1 MNDSIKKRLRL
12 SNILAVLAILLLLGT
27 YTLKPLFEYR
37 DPTAMD
43 EEDAIEEN
51 ESFQPMAFLIPDGTD
66 FYAPSSP
73 HLKSLMGEKIWE
85 YHPIGLYAYLIGY
98 KTMPIWRVS
107 LEAPQYPKAAFPDGI
122 PVFFN
127 LTDWSGKVNEM
138 NTINHYIG
146 MDPMEVGAIFLRQ
159 IVPFVYLL
167 FFIMLIVYLFYKGP
181 GWWLL
186 GIVPAFLPWYY
197 LGFYSKWLYWFG
209 RNLHPWGAFKI
220 KPFMPTVFGDG
231 KVAQFTT
238 HSYPAIGFFVLL
250 GVFILLILSVLIRRK
265 ALKDAA
271 STN

>member
-12 SNILAVLAILLLLGT
+12 SNILAVLAMVLLLGT

-37 DPTAMD
+37 DPVAMD

-51 ESFQPMAFLIPDGTD
+51 ESFQPFAFLIPEGTE
-66 FYAPSSP
+66 FYAPSSE
-73 HLKSLMGEKIWE
+73 HLKSQMGEKIWE
-85 YHPIGLYAYLIGY
+85 YHPTGFYAYLIGY
-98 KTMPIWRVS
+98 KTMPVWRVS

-127 LTDWSGKVNEM
+127 LTDWSGKVSEM

-146 MDPMEVGAIFLRQ
+146 MDPMEAGAVFVRQ
-159 IVPFVYLL
+159 IVPFIYLL

-209 RNLHPWGAFKI
+209 HNLHPWGAFKI

-250 GVFILLILSVLIRRK
+250 GFFILLLLSVLIRRK
-265 ALKDAA
+265 ALKDEAA
-271 STN
+271 TN

>member
-1 MNDSIKKRLRL
+1 MDDSIKTRLRL
-12 SNILAVLAILLLLGT
+12 SNILAILAILLLLGT
-27 YTLKPLFEYR
+27 YTLKPLFIYH
-37 DPTAMD
+37 DPVAMD

-51 ESFQPMAFLIPDGTD
+51 ESFQPFAFLVPEGTEFFKPVRESLIP
-66 FYAPSSP
+66 
-73 HLKSLMGEKIWE
+73 LMGEKIWE
-85 YHPIGLYAYLIGY
+85 YHPTGFYAYLIGN
-98 KTMPIWRVS
+98 KTMPVWRVS

-127 LTDWSGKVNEM
+127 LTDWNGKVHEM

-146 MDPMEVGAIFLRQ
+146 MDPMEAGAVLVRQ

-197 LGFYSKWLYWFG
+197 LAFYSKWLYWFG
-209 RNLHPWGAFKI
+209 HNLHPWGAFKI

-238 HSYPAIGFFVLL
+238 HSYPAIGFYVLL
-250 GVFILLILSVLIRRK
+250 AVFILLILSVLIRRK